1 MSAQEETLLP
11 LVLKVDFLLF
21 LDLSFLKRV
30 HRASPVIDIR
40 KTASSR
46 RVIECLKQKP
56 WSLTGAHNLSR
67 RMYWN
72 VAHSWHMETLAGLVS
87 YILNIQFLQMH
98 SHLSLVALLFYIQW
112 WNWKGICL
120 SLCVCVC
127 AYTGVCICV
136 NVREEKE
143 RRSKPKCNLSLNH
156 IASLGEKPL
165 FLGLVSELNHDEG
178 PIFQK

>member
-30 HRASPVIDIR
+30 HRASPLIDIR

-46 RVIECLKQKP
+46 RVIECLKQKL
-56 WSLTGAHNLSR
+56 WSLIGGHNISS

-72 VAHSWHMETLAGLVS
+72 VAHTWHMETLAGLVS

-98 SHLSLVALLFYIQW
+98 SHSSLVALLFYIQW

-120 SLCVCVC
+120 SLCVCVRLHWSVYLC
-127 AYTGVCICV
+127 ERKGGE
-136 NVREEKE
+136 REKIQTE
-143 RRSKPKCNLSLNH
+143 
-156 IASLGEKPL
+156 
-165 FLGLVSELNHDEG
+165 V
-178 PIFQK
+178 